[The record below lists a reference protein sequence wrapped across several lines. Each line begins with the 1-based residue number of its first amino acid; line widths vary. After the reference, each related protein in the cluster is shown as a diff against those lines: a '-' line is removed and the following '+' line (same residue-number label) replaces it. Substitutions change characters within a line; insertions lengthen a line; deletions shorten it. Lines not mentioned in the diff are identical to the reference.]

1 MIQTEL
7 KPVTVYRS
15 TDTGAPQLTGTAGSL
30 KTVLKACLVEGYGSQ
45 PALGWEMKYEDNTTG
60 VFKSKDPKSPNA
72 ALQVKNSEKFVA
84 DLAMMI
90 EPSGLDAARKI
101 ATQQSRRFQYQ
112 RSGLASNKWILVGHS
127 RAFVLVLA
135 GYYKSRMLWFGDFP
149 SLAVGDTGNC
159 ALLYSSDGTA
169 NMIGSGQSYQAP
181 YIIGSSSGG
190 NGRVTLAK
198 SYNGLS
204 LGSNDSALSSLCSAW
219 TRAVFPDVITNG
231 LAISECYI
239 NESIESR
246 FPLRGLLPGLYC
258 CANNLNTLEEWSSMD
273 NFVGSSDQFFNL
285 GLTDAS
291 NPEYSYFL
299 INTTAWRA

>member
-101 ATQQSRRFQYQ
+101 ATQQGRRFQYQ
-112 RSGLASNKWILVGHS
+112 RSGLTSNKWILVGHG

-135 GYYKSRMLWFGDFP
+135 GYVKSRMLWFGDFP

-159 ALLYSSDGTA
+159 ALLYSSDGLA
-169 NMIGSGQSYQAP
+169 NAISSGQSYQAP
-181 YIIGSSSGG
+181 YLTGSNGGGSS
-190 NGRVTLAK
+190 RVILARA
-198 SYNGLS
+198 YNGLS
-204 LGSNDSALSSLCSAW
+204 LGTNEGALSSLCAAW
-219 TRAVFPDVITNG
+219 NGVLFPDVVTNG

-239 NESIESR
+239 NEYIDGR
-246 FPLRGLLPGLYC
+246 FPLRGLLPGLYY
-258 CANNLNTLEEWSSMD
+258 CANLLNSLDEWSSMD
-273 NFVGSSDQFFNL
+273 NFIGSSDQFFNC
-285 GLTDAS
+285 GLTDIS
-291 NPEYSYFL
+291 NPNFGYYL

>member
-7 KPVTVYRS
+7 KPVSVYRS
-15 TDTGAPQLTGTAGSL
+15 TDTNAPQLTNAAGSL

-101 ATQQSRRFQYQ
+101 ATQQGRRFQYQ
-112 RSGLASNKWILVGHS
+112 RSGLASNKWILVGHG

-149 SLAVGDTGNC
+149 SL
-159 ALLYSSDGTA
+159 
-169 NMIGSGQSYQAP
+169 
-181 YIIGSSSGG
+181 
-190 NGRVTLAK
+190 VTLAK

-219 TRAVFPDVITNG
+219 TKAVFPDVITNG

-239 NESIESR
+239 NESIESK

-273 NFVGSSDQFFNL
+273 NFIGSSDQFFNL
-285 GLTDAS
+285 GLTDAG
-291 NPEYSYFL
+291 NTDYGYFL